1 MFTNQLFEKAQM
13 RYNCAIGTIEE
24 MLAVAGKVD
33 QDFISNLHN
42 DFDILVQYT
51 LLKIVVAKGSLSQ
64 NESKFI
70 DDITSEYDVLFLFD
84 SYEDIDYDWEY
95 VATYMGFEKA
105 QHLLNRVASRANEH
119 VNYFLKVLADVH
131 LANPNKNYY
140 DALYKCL
147 FDIALYFDEL
157 NDAATEKHVVEQT
170 INECFVEPWKRVQA
184 NLK

>member
-1 MFTNQLFEKAQM
+1 MFTNQLFEKAQT
-13 RYNCAIGTIEE
+13 RYNYAISTIEE
-24 MLAVAGKVD
+24 MLALAGKVD

-51 LLKIVVAKGSLSQ
+51 LLTMVVKKGSLSQ
-64 NESKFI
+64 KEAKFI

-84 SYEDIDYDWEY
+84 SYEDVDYDWEY
-95 VATYMGFEKA
+95 VATYMGFDKA

-119 VNYFLKVLADVH
+119 VTGCLKVLTEVH
-131 LANPNKNYY
+131 LANSNKNYY

-147 FDIALYFDEL
+147 LDIALCFDEL
-157 NDAATEKHVVEQT
+157 NDAATEKHAVEQAL
-170 INECFVEPWKRVQA
+170 NECFVEPWKRMQA